1 MIIDIH
7 NSIQNQ
13 NTDTASIITLII
25 TTVNTYIVKTVEI
38 ESLYIKNILKKD
50 SYINKKIQKISAVY
64 KNN

>member
-25 TTVNTYIVKTVEI
+25 TTVSTYIVKTVEI